1 MTMCE
6 LMHNLGFIHENFI
19 VILDWIVIHVWT
31 HMSHLMAPLPIL
43 IKYVHFLSKSNLI
56 SHLTNN

>member
-1 MTMCE
+1 
-6 LMHNLGFIHENFI
+6 MHNLGFINEIFI
-19 VILDWIVIHVWT
+19 VILDWIVIHMWT

-43 IKYVHFLSKSNLI
+43 IKYVHFLSKSNWI